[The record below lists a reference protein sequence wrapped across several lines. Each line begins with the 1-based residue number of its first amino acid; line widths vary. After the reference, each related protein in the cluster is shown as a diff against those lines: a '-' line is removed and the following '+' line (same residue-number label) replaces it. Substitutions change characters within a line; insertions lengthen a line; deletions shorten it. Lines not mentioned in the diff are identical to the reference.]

1 MSIRFTVLAGAA
13 LSALCLMSAQASA
26 ADITPAQAT
35 RLTAGADEAGPR
47 VDYEAFTMI
56 LNNIVFD
63 VGHSNRRPAGPQLR
77 ITGSRISPESNS
89 VYRYEGNRVA
99 LHLFEDIHGET
110 ISEYRAELEALPQQI
125 ALSALSRDEQ
135 LAYWL
140 NLHNV
145 VIIDLLQERYPL
157 RRVDREQIDGVALLD
172 APVVTVD
179 GVTMS
184 LNDIR
189 LRVVAEHWDDPR
201 VMYGFFLGAIGG
213 PSLQDDAFTGARV
226 WSQLESNAREFV
238 TALRGVDSLGRRP
251 RISPLYEDFAVLF
264 AGPDDLKAHLRT
276 FANTEVRA
284 HIDAIEGAP
293 DYLPFDWNVADM
305 TNGRQGCSG
314 VTAGMNIT
322 IVDGAGGGRS
332 NAADCDVLPP
342 QAAQLLN
349 VVIERR
355 LEFLRSGQIG
365 RVTVR
370 DIPTPSDGGPAPEEP
385 AQPARQRGDGDVV
398 VNLPSRDGS

>member
-1 MSIRFTVLAGAA
+1 MSVRFSVLAGAA
-13 LSALCLMSAQASA
+13 LSALSLISAQASA
-26 ADITPAQAT
+26 ADITTAQAAS
-35 RLTAGADEAGPR
+35 LTAGSDEAGPR
-47 VDYEAFTMI
+47 VDYEAFSMI
-56 LNNIVFD
+56 LDSIVFD
-63 VGHSNRRPAGPQLR
+63 VGHSDRQPAGRQLR

-89 VYRYEGNRVA
+89 AYRYEGNRVA
-99 LHLFEDIHGET
+99 LHLFEDIHSET

-125 ALSALSRDEQ
+125 ALSELSRDEQ

-145 VIIDLLQERYPL
+145 VIIDLLQDRYPL
-157 RRVDREQIDGVALLD
+157 RRIDREDIDGVALLD
-172 APVVTVD
+172 APVITVE
-179 GVTMS
+179 GVTLS

-201 VMYGFFLGAIGG
+201 VIYGFFLGAIGG
-213 PSLQDDAFTGARV
+213 PSLQDEAFTGARV
-226 WSQLESNAREFV
+226 WSQLESSAREFV
-238 TALRGVDSLGRRP
+238 TALRGVDSLGRQP
-251 RISPLYEDFAVLF
+251 RISPLYEEFAVLF
-264 AGPDDLKAHLRT
+264 DGPDDLKAHLRS
-276 FANTEVRA
+276 FANAEVRA

-293 DYLPFDWNVADM
+293 DYLRFDWHVADM
-305 TNGRQGCSG
+305 TNGRPGCSG

-322 IVDGAGGGRS
+322 IADRAGTRS

-355 LEFLRSGQIG
+355 LEFLRNGQLG

-370 DIPTPSDGGPAPEEP
+370 DRPTASDGGPAPQEP
-385 AQPARQRGDGDVV
+385 AQPSRQRGDGDVV
-398 VNLPSRDGS
+398 INLPGREES

>member
-1 MSIRFTVLAGAA
+1 MSVRFTVIAGVA
-13 LSALCLMSAQASA
+13 LSALALMSAPASA
-26 ADITPAQAT
+26 ADITPEQAA
-35 RLTAGADEAGPR
+35 RLTAGANEAGPR

-56 LNNIVFD
+56 LNSVVLD
-63 VGHSNRRPAGPQLR
+63 VGHSNRRPAGRQLR
-77 ITGSRISPESNS
+77 ITGSRLSPESNS

-99 LHLFEDIHGET
+99 LHLFEDIHDET
-110 ISEYRAELEALPQQI
+110 ISEYRAELEALPQQV
-125 ALSALSRDEQ
+125 ALSELSRNEQ

-140 NLHNV
+140 NLHNL

-157 RRVDREQIDGVALLD
+157 RRIDREDIDGVPLLD

-201 VMYGFFLGAIGG
+201 IIYGFFLGAIGG
-213 PSLQDDAFTGARV
+213 PSLQDDAFSGARV
-226 WSQLESNAREFV
+226 WTQLESNAREFV
-238 TALRGVDSLGRRP
+238 TSLRGVDSLGRQP

-264 AGPDDLKAHLRT
+264 DSPDALKAHLRT
-276 FANTEVRA
+276 FANTDVRA

-293 DYLPFDWNVADM
+293 EYLRFDWNVADM
-305 TNGRQGCSG
+305 TNGREGCSG

-322 IVDGAGGGRS
+322 VIDSGGTGS
-332 NAADCDVLPP
+332 NAVNCDVLPP

-349 VVIERR
+349 VVIQRR
-355 LEFLRSGQIG
+355 LEFLRNGQLG

-385 AQPARQRGDGDVV
+385 AQPVRQRGDGDVII
-398 VNLPSRDGS
+398 NLPSRDDS